1 MGIRRGGGRFSGPG
15 LCLYLEWLHRVRD
28 IELLGTLA
36 PRREARAGLKGLRP
50 ALLPAEGE
58 RELRE
63 GGQIRR
69 FFQKQRTDFGNCQL
83 SDRWNPFSIYLS
95 FHSFTQ
101 QLIMD
106 PIRSPRSKVVKIEII
121 TSGSGKP
128 FQSFDILHGHI
139 DETTIWVDENSV
151 LSERKRKAL
160 EKYRIVQKKSD
171 EFGSIT
177 EFWLE
182 WKPVKDF
189 SESGPND
196 AHFTVVENS
205 DNSSTVIF
213 GDGQNGRVLPVG
225 QDNIRIQYSSG
236 LGICGNVP
244 DRKIPKVSGAGTSST
259 KVSNPQPSS
268 GGADPEPA
276 DEPRHRTPQTLKNH
290 RQIVFPRNVPHVLE
304 KRVLRPEVNV
314 KLQEI
319 CNSIKKQRLVH
330 SHLVSGTRPKPKIK
344 LCILFSGP
352 SETPKIIAAIKIA
365 RESGLDLFRI
375 DMSSV
380 VSKYIGETEKNLS
393 IIFSEADTS
402 NAILFFDEA
411 DALFGRRTPVRDAHD
426 RYANIEVTYLL
437 QKMEEFEGLAIL
449 ASNNPGNSNKDFQ
462 ERMDFVV
469 DFP

>member
-1 MGIRRGGGRFSGPG
+1 
-15 LCLYLEWLHRVRD
+15 
-28 IELLGTLA
+28 
-36 PRREARAGLKGLRP
+36 
-50 ALLPAEGE
+50 
-58 RELRE
+58 
-63 GGQIRR
+63 
-69 FFQKQRTDFGNCQL
+69 
-83 SDRWNPFSIYLS
+83 
-95 FHSFTQ
+95 
-101 QLIMD
+101 MD
-106 PIRSPRSKVVKIEII
+106 PIRSPRSKVVKNEII
-121 TSGSGKP
+121 TSGSGKL

-139 DETTIWVDENSV
+139 DETTIWVDEISV
-151 LSERKRKAL
+151 LSERKRNAL
-160 EKYRIVQKKSD
+160 EKYRVVHEKSD
-171 EFGSIT
+171 DSGTIT
-177 EFWLE
+177 EFWVK
-182 WKPVKDF
+182 WKPVKDL
-189 SESGPND
+189 SDSGPND
-196 AHFTVVENS
+196 RHYTIDRNS
-205 DNSSTVIF
+205 GTITF
-213 GDGQNGRVLPVG
+213 GDGKHGRVPPTGL
-225 QDNIRIQYSSG
+225 DNIRIQYSSG
-236 LGICGNVP
+236 SGSLGNVP

-330 SHLVSGTRPKPKIK
+330 SHLVRGTRPKPKIK